1 MTESVRCQMCPKN
14 SKKLEKKVWC
24 HLCPKIIETR
34 KKSLVSLV
42 SKQLKEPEKSLV
54 SFVSKQLKESEE
66 KVWCPLCPN
75 NWKSQKKKF
84 GVTCVQRFLRP
95 EKKLGV
101 PCVHTL
107 KEMGKFAVSLVSTVN
122 EGLLRFEQQMCPQL
136 SAYTAGC
143 RDWFSRK
150 TDSAAIEW
158 SKYRL
163 PRLSWLWPPS

>member
-1 MTESVRCQMCPKN
+1 M
-14 SKKLEKKVWC
+14 
-24 HLCPKIIETR
+24 
-34 KKSLVSLV
+34 

-54 SFVSKQLKESEE
+54 SAVSKQLKGPE
-66 KVWCPLCPN
+66 
-75 NWKSQKKKF
+75 KKF

-101 PCVHTL
+101 PRVHTL

-143 RDWFSRK
+143 RD
-150 TDSAAIEW
+150 
-158 SKYRL
+158 
-163 PRLSWLWPPS
+163 